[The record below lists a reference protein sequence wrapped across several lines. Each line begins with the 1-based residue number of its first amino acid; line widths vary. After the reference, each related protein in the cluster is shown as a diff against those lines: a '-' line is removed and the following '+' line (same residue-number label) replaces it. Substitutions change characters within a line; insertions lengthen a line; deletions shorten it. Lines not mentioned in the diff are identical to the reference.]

1 MANHVNCWI
10 EINGND
16 VARQQFSEFSAR
28 LESIRKKYD
37 YGDTRAVNEGFFNIF
52 ELMKNDDDRLG
63 GAKWAFLEE
72 ASPDQIAIVSGWDPA
87 LGLGLVVFQMLS
99 DFDED
104 LIVTMKFQDQMPN
117 FIGASLWGMKGG
129 KIKRSDSWDVTD
141 EFEFLDFDEYEDLSD
156 EEVENYKSWDDAY
169 DIQMTCL
176 ANAKANFLADKF
188 DSFIRGY
195 RGGSD

>member
-104 LIVTMKFQDQMPN
+104 LIL
-117 FIGASLWGMKGG
+117 SL
-129 KIKRSDSWDVTD
+129 IH
-141 EFEFLDFDEYEDLSD
+141 
-156 EEVENYKSWDDAY
+156 
-169 DIQMTCL
+169 I
-176 ANAKANFLADKF
+176 
-188 DSFIRGY
+188 
-195 RGGSD
+195 